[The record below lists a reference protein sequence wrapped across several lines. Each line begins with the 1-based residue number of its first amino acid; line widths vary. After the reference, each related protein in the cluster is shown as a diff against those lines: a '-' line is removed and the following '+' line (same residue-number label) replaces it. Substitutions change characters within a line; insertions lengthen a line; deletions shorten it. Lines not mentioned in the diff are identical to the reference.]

1 MMRTPL
7 HDRELPTAPSSALSS
22 SAPREGEARPV
33 TPSAPRPDAAAAR
46 RSSVPVVAIAAALL
60 LSGCR
65 QDMHDQPKY
74 EPLEP
79 SALFADGASART
91 PPPYTVARDAPDPT
105 DPAVSGLLPDGDW
118 LDELPMALDAE
129 LLARGQERFD
139 IFCAPCHD
147 RLGGGRGMIVLR
159 GFYQPPTYH
168 QDRLREAPLGYLYD
182 VISNGYGLMSGY
194 GSQVPPR
201 DRWAIAAWIRVLQ
214 RSQFAPQSLLTEL
227 DRERVAEAWIDP
239 AALPDAR
246 GGDHGE
252 TDGDHGEGGEAE
264 AH

>member
-1 MMRTPL
+1 M
-7 HDRELPTAPSSALSS
+7 
-22 SAPREGEARPV
+22 

-46 RSSVPVVAIAAALL
+46 RGSGPAVAFAAVLL
-60 LSGCR
+60 LAGCR

-74 EPLEP
+74 EPLEA
-79 SALFADGASART
+79 SALFADGASSRT

-105 DPAVSGLLPDGDW
+105 DPAVSGLLPDGGW
-118 LDELPMALDAE
+118 VDELPMALDAE

-147 RLGGGRGMIVLR
+147 RLGTGRGMIVLR

-168 QDRLREAPLGYLYD
+168 QDRLREASLGYLFD
-182 VISNGYGLMSGY
+182 VINNGYGLMSGY

-214 RSQFAPQSLLTEL
+214 RSQFTPQSLLTEL

-239 AALPDAR
+239 AALPAAR

-252 TDGDHGEGGEAE
+252 TAGDHEDGGEAE